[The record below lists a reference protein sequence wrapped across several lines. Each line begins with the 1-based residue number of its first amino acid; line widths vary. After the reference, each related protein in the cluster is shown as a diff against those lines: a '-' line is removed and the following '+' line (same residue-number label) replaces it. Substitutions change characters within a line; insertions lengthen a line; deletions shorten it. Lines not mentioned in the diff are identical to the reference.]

1 MTVEFYAT
9 IAFIVHLFPKFIGST
24 TYNISK
30 DIVGLDQTRF
40 FNVMIKDTKGTAT
53 ASINIWFTRAYSG
66 VSVFPENYGRY
77 QNDIF
82 KAIDT
87 LDMALFLRSLET
99 CNINEAD
106 KKSGDTPL
114 HAACAQSANEYFAI
128 NLANDPRVVGTI
140 KNVDGNTPLHI
151 LAKQFNNPN
160 FEAILEGLI
169 RKGVNVNE
177 KNNLGETAIHR
188 AVLNKTIRNILIKIL
203 LKHGA
208 NVNAVTKDK
217 MTALH
222 YAVQVEKVDA
232 VMCLIGNGI
241 NWTSENSRGESA
253 MDMAIEQDNVVIA
266 QAIQDTSSLV
276 GYLKGMGLQEYTE
289 VFIEKRMFKYNLKG
303 IRKYMLGELGIT
315 DPEVVEKCMTEF
327 PKITDPDR
335 SNVYLAL
342 SDTSAEKGDCGHE
355 IKENEVQLISQ
366 IGEGSFATVYQGI
379 YDNKDVAVKV
389 ITVPAGPKGKDI
401 FTKKVEEARKE
412 YEITCAVSSPNILK
426 IYGWVDKIGPTSAP
440 GIVMEL
446 CENKSLYDYL
456 NSDAKISWDNA
467 IRMFKEITIGLN
479 AIHTHVPQIIHRDL
493 KSLNILVTE
502 DVHLK
507 LSDFGLAR
515 FFAID
520 YNKTFKKATGTF
532 RYMAPEVLGPTP
544 VMSTRSDIFALG
556 IIFWEITYRTINK
569 KYQAPYDEYK
579 IRVERDVINI
589 IRDENKR
596 PTIPVITPPQI
607 VKIYRIYNTTFFL
620 NIIVIYLF
628 IFLIH
633 SGT

>member
-1 MTVEFYAT
+1 MS
-9 IAFIVHLFPKFIGST
+9 IKPKFIGKYAIEFSQLP
-24 TYNISK
+24 
-30 DIVGLDQTRF
+30 GLDQSY
-40 FNVMIKDTKGTAT
+40 V
-53 ASINIWFTRAYSG
+53 YSG
-66 VSVFPENYGRY
+66 PLMDNKGKPSESIEEITIKITHVYVMEPINSFETY

-106 KKSGDTPL
+106 KKFGDTPL
-114 HAACAQSANEYFAI
+114 HAACAQSANENFAI
-128 NLANDPRVVGTI
+128 NLINDPRVIVST
-140 KNVDGNTPLHI
+140 KNIDGNTPLHI

-169 RKGVNVNE
+169 RKGVDVNE
-177 KNNLGETAIHR
+177 QNKQGETAIHR
-188 AVLNKTIRNILIKIL
+188 AVFNKTIRNTLIKKL
-203 LKHGA
+203 VGHGA

-315 DPEVVEKCMTEF
+315 DFDVVSKCMTEF

-342 SDTSAEKGDCGHE
+342 SDADAEDNSNCGLVIDSSE
-355 IKENEVQLISQ
+355 LQMKEEL
-366 IGEGSFATVYQGI
+366 GEGSFAKVFKGTYTPKSGTEGP
-379 YDNKDVAVKV
+379 KDVAVKV
-389 ITVPAGPKGKDI
+389 ITVPAGAKNQAQLPQKI
-401 FTKKVEEARKE
+401 EEARQE

-456 NSDAKISWDNA
+456 KSDAKISWDNA

-493 KSLNILVTE
+493 KSLNILVTK
-502 DVHLK
+502 DTHYK
-507 LSDFGLAR
+507 LCDFGLAR
-515 FFAID
+515 FNIEKF
-520 YNKTFKKATGTF
+520 NETFKKAKGTF
-532 RYMAPEVLGPTP
+532 RYMAPEVLGLQSAATAK
-544 VMSTRSDIFALG
+544 SDVFALG
-556 IIFWEITYRTINK
+556 VIFWEITYRTINK
-569 KYQAPYDEYK
+569 KYQLPYEEYGNLSDAVL
-579 IRVERDVINI
+579 VERITAKV
-589 IRDENKR
+589 K
-596 PTIPVITPPQI
+596 PTVPMSTPPQI
-607 VKIYRIYNTTFFL
+607 VIK
-620 NIIVIYLF
+620 
-628 IFLIH
+628 
-633 SGT
+633 